1 VNHQTNIKTI
11 TFEYDELRA
20 MRHVRDNANTYG
32 IEKSI
37 VDGLLSNRAIEPC
50 IAIDRNGQDF
60 PGYRLTKLGADA
72 LRIADSGHNSVR
84 IPID

>member
-1 VNHQTNIKTI
+1 MV
-11 TFEYDELRA
+11 
-20 MRHVRDNANTYG
+20 
-32 IEKSI
+32 
-37 VDGLLSNRAIEPC
+37 LSNRAIEPC